1 MVLAIM
7 AYIAAIGFVIL
18 MHIKKELKTKILT
31 AILFVEGKSLKL
43 KIGITYG
50 KKKHN
55 FFSTIKF
62 SILYK

>member
-50 KKKHN
+50 KKKQ
-55 FFSTIKF
+55 FFF
-62 SILYK
+62 YY

>member
-18 MHIKKELKTKILT
+18 MHIKKELNTKILT
-31 AILFVEGKSLKL
+31 AILFIEGKSLKL

-50 KKKHN
+50 K
-55 FFSTIKF
+55 T
-62 SILYK
+62 